1 MAIKQNQATTKS
13 RVSERRE
20 RLKMQRQRADEMA
33 AEAAG
38 VELPTAAPEPE
49 SEEKGGLPQVLA
61 RHLNGPGS
69 EKMQGRQKM
78 LLKLYKIMS
87 QKSGDDAEMIKGTPF
102 TKEGV
107 AAMMD
112 MLRKR
117 AANEGAKGAAM
128 AGGFI
133 NFLKPQSDDQ
143 PAVSGASVDKLKL
156 LSRIVAKAKLG
167 D

>member
-1 MAIKQNQATTKS
+1 MAIKQSQAQTKS

-20 RLKMQRQRADEMA
+20 RLKMQRQRADEIA

-38 VELPTAAPEPE
+38 AELPGEADDQ
-49 SEEKGGLPQVLA
+49 SKEKSGLPQVLA
-61 RHLNGPGS
+61 RQLNGAGAQ
-69 EKMQGRQKM
+69 KMQGRQKM
-78 LLKLYKIMS
+78 LLKIYKIMS
-87 QKSGDDAEMIKGTPF
+87 QKSGDSAEMIKGTPF

-107 AAMMD
+107 ATLMD

-133 NFLKPQSDDQ
+133 NYLKPQTDDQ
-143 PAVSGASVDKLKL
+143 PAVSGASIDKLKL
-156 LSRIVAKAKLG
+156 LARIASQAKKG